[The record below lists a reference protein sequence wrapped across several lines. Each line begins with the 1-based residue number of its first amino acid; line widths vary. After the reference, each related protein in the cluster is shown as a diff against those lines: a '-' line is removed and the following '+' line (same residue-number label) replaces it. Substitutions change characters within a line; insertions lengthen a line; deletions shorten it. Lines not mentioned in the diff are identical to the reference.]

1 MMRKNHSI
9 IRALQNCELFKHLP
23 ENELEVIAAKAK
35 MRQFFPDEVIV
46 WQGNPSDSLFLVTN
60 GIVTVKRII
69 NENEE
74 QILNYLMAGNTFGEI
89 GILENKP
96 RSATV
101 AALSDVDVVVIR
113 RADFIDILYQ
123 FPSVAIELAKML
135 GRYLVDS
142 NRRRSR
148 GNSNIKLIL
157 LFDVFGSLGAT
168 SVGISL
174 AKVLHQRTKHK
185 TVYTEYPV
193 PQKLIAD
200 LHISRKEKIYH
211 HPAGFDILLSQEER
225 FFSDKVKTTM
235 MLDTLINDYENIIIT
250 LNENIDE
257 NQDGI
262 VDQDIAMMLDYAK
275 QIIMFCPP
283 EPSVWGHVE
292 EIQKKLRKRIR
303 TNETNIFTLIN
314 YCSEEYKDVA
324 FPYPVDFQLPYL
336 TAFPPLRDMHAKEVS
351 IPTPLLDIFGTLADR
366 LERTNNIAM
375 YIPTTVDV
383 DKQIDTTLYVEKTLK
398 FFGERFGGAT
408 SKQAQGVWNS
418 EHVGL
423 VGETVFIVN
432 SYVTQADLNKYLD
445 EVIDYVKEIKVELKQ
460 EAMALEVN
468 QKLTL
473 I

>member
-1 MMRKNHSI
+1 MRKNQSI

-23 ENELEVIAAKAK
+23 ENELEQIASKVK

-46 WQGNPSDSLFLVTN
+46 WQGNPSDSLFLITN

-69 NENEE
+69 NESEE

-148 GNSNIKLIL
+148 GNTNIKLIL
-157 LFDVFGSLGAT
+157 LFDVFGSSGAT
-168 SVGISL
+168 SIGLSL
-174 AKVLHQRTKHK
+174 ARTLFQRTKQK
-185 TVYTEYPV
+185 TVYTEYPI

-200 LHISRKEKIYH
+200 LHISRKEKIYQ

-257 NQDGI
+257 DLDGI
-262 VDQDIAMMLDYAK
+262 IDQDIAMMLDYAK
-275 QIIMFCPP
+275 QIIMFVPP
-283 EPSVWGHVE
+283 EISVWGHVE

-303 TNETNIFTLIN
+303 TNETNIFTLVN
-314 YCSEEYKDVA
+314 YCSEEYKEA
-324 FPYPVDFQLPYL
+324 SFPYQVDFQLPYL
-336 TAFPPLRDMHAKEVS
+336 SAFPPLRDMHAKEAT
-351 IPTPLLDIFGTLADR
+351 IPAPMLDIFNTLADR

-375 YIPTTVDV
+375 YIPTTIDV
-383 DKQIDTTLYVEKTLK
+383 DKQIDTTLYVDKTLK

-418 EHVGL
+418 EQVGL

>member
-1 MMRKNHSI
+1 MRKNQNI
-9 IRALQNCELFKHLP
+9 IKALKTCELFKHLP
-23 ENELEVIAAKAK
+23 EEDLDSIASKAK

-46 WQGNPSDSLFLVTN
+46 WQGNPSDSLFLITN
-60 GIVTVKRII
+60 GIVAIKRII
-69 NENEE
+69 SETEE
-74 QILNYLMAGNTFGEI
+74 QVLNYLMPGNTFGEI

-96 RSATV
+96 RSASV

-113 RADFIDILYQ
+113 RQDFIDTLYE
-123 FPSVAIELAKML
+123 FPSIAIELAKML
-135 GRYLVDS
+135 GRYLVES

-148 GNSNIKLIL
+148 GNSNVKLIL

-168 SVGISL
+168 SFGVSL
-174 AKVLHQRTKHK
+174 ARLLQQRTKQK

-200 LHISRKEKIYH
+200 LHISRKEKVYN
-211 HPAGFDILLSQEER
+211 HPAGFDVLLSQEDR
-225 FFSDKVKTTM
+225 SMNDKVKTTM
-235 MLDTLINDYENIIIT
+235 MLDHLINDYENIIIT

-257 NQDGI
+257 DHDGN

-275 QIIMFCPP
+275 QIIMFSPP
-283 EPSVWGHVE
+283 EPSVWGHLE
-292 EIQKKLRKRIR
+292 EIQRKLRKRIR

-314 YCSEEYKDVA
+314 HCSEEYKDVI
-324 FPYPVDFQLPYL
+324 FPYQVDFQVPFLPV
-336 TAFPPLRDMHAKEVS
+336 FPPLRDMHAKDVE
-351 IPTPLLDIFGTLADR
+351 IPIPLLEVFNTLADR
-366 LERTNNIAM
+366 LERTNNIAL
-375 YIPTTVDV
+375 YIPTTISV
-383 DKQIDTTLYVEKTLK
+383 DKKLDTSGYVEKTLA

-418 EHVGL
+418 EDVGL
-423 VGETVFIVN
+423 VGETVYIVN
-432 SYVTQADLNKYLD
+432 SYVTQADLNKFLD
-445 EVIDYVKEIKVELKQ
+445 EIIEFVKKIKVELSQ

>member
-1 MMRKNHSI
+1 MRKNQSI

-23 ENELEVIAAKAK
+23 ENELEQIASKVK

-69 NENEE
+69 NESEE

-148 GNSNIKLIL
+148 GNTNIKLIL

-168 SVGISL
+168 SVGLSL
-174 AKVLHQRTKHK
+174 ARTLHQRTKQK

-200 LHISRKEKIYH
+200 LHISRKEKIYQ

-257 NQDGI
+257 DSDGI
-262 VDQDIAMMLDYAK
+262 IDQDIAMMLDYAK
-275 QIIMFCPP
+275 QIIMFAPP
-283 EPSVWGHVE
+283 EVSVWGHVE

-303 TNETNIFTLIN
+303 TNETNIFTLVN
-314 YCSEEYKDVA
+314 YCSEEYKEA
-324 FPYPVDFQLPYL
+324 SFPYQVDFQLPYL
-336 TAFPPLRDMHAKEVS
+336 PTFPPLRDMHAKEAM
-351 IPTPLLDIFGTLADR
+351 IPTPLLDIFNTLADR

-383 DKQIDTTLYVEKTLK
+383 DKQIDTTLYVDKTLK

-418 EHVGL
+418 EQVGL

>member
-1 MMRKNHSI
+1 MKKYQNI
-9 IRALQNCELFKHLP
+9 VKALQICELFKHLP
-23 ENELEVIAAKAK
+23 EEDLEKIASKAK

-46 WQGNPSDSLFLVTN
+46 WQGNPSDSLFLITN
-60 GIVTVKRII
+60 GIVAIKRII
-69 NENEE
+69 NETEE
-74 QILNYLMAGNTFGEI
+74 QVLNYLMPGNTFGEI

-96 RSATV
+96 RSASV

-113 RADFIDILYQ
+113 RQDFIDSLYE
-123 FPSVAIELAKML
+123 FPSIAIELAKML
-135 GRYLVDS
+135 GRYLVES

-148 GNSNIKLIL
+148 GNNNVRLVL

-168 SVGISL
+168 SFGVSMARML
-174 AKVLHQRTKHK
+174 QQRTKQK

-200 LHISRKEKIYH
+200 LHISRKEKIYK
-211 HPAGFDILLSQEER
+211 HPAGFDVLVSQDDKAMT
-225 FFSDKVKTTM
+225 DKVKTAM
-235 MLDTLINDYENIIIT
+235 MLDHLINDYENIVIT

-257 NQDGI
+257 DHDGN

-275 QIIMFCPP
+275 QIIMFSPP
-283 EPSVWGHVE
+283 EPSVWEDLE
-292 EIQKKLRKRIR
+292 EIQRKLRKRIR

-314 YCSEEYKDVA
+314 HCSEEYKDAV
-324 FPYPVDFQLPYL
+324 FPHHVDFEVPFLPV
-336 TAFPPLRDMHAKEVS
+336 FPPLRDMHAKDVA
-351 IPTPLLDIFGTLADR
+351 IPEPLLEVFNTLADR
-366 LERTNNIAM
+366 LERTNNIAL
-375 YIPTTVDV
+375 YIPTTVSV
-383 DKQIDTTLYVEKTLK
+383 DKKMDTTSYVDKTLA

-418 EHVGL
+418 DQVGL
-423 VGETVFIVN
+423 VGETVYIVN
-432 SYVTQADLNKYLD
+432 SYVTQGDLNKYLD
-445 EVIDYVKEIKVELKQ
+445 ETIEFVKKIKVELSQ

>member
-1 MMRKNHSI
+1 MKKNHNI
-9 IRALQNCELFKHLP
+9 IRALQQCELFKHLP
-23 ENELEVIAAKAK
+23 EDELDVIGNKAK

-46 WQGNPSDSLFLVTN
+46 WQGNPSDSLFLITN
-60 GIVTVKRII
+60 GIVAVKRII

-74 QILNYLMAGNTFGEI
+74 QVLNYLMAGNTFGEI

-113 RADFIDILYQ
+113 RADFIDILHQ

-148 GNSNIKLIL
+148 GNANVKLIL

-168 SVGISL
+168 SFGVSL
-174 AKVLHQRTKHK
+174 ARLLYQRTKNK

-200 LHISRKEKIYH
+200 LHISRKEKVYK
-211 HPAGFDILLSQEER
+211 HPGGFDILLSQEER
-225 FFSDKVKTTM
+225 LLTDKVRTTM

-257 NQDGI
+257 DHDGN

-275 QIIMFCPP
+275 QIIMFSPP
-283 EPSVWGHVE
+283 EPSVWGHLE
-292 EIQKKLRKRIR
+292 EIQRKLRKRIR

-314 YCSEEYKDVA
+314 HCSEEYKDAV
-324 FPYPVDFQLPYL
+324 FPYQVDFQLPFL
-336 TAFPPLRDMHAKEVS
+336 PVFPPLRDMHAKEVA
-351 IPTPLLDIFGTLADR
+351 IPEPLLDIFSTLADR

-375 YIPTTVDV
+375 YIPTTIDV
-383 DKQIDTTLYVEKTLK
+383 DKQIDTTIYVEKTLN
-398 FFGERFGGAT
+398 FFGARFGGAT

-418 EHVGL
+418 EQMGL
-423 VGETVFIVN
+423 VGETVYIVN
-432 SYVTQADLNKYLD
+432 SYVTQADLNKFLD
-445 EVIDYVKEIKVELKQ
+445 EIIEYVKTIKVELKQ

>member
-1 MMRKNHSI
+1 MKKNQNI
-9 IRALQNCELFKHLP
+9 IKALKICELFKHLP
-23 ENELEVIAAKAK
+23 ENDLESIAAKSK
-35 MRQFFPDEVIV
+35 MRQFFPDEIIV
-46 WQGNPSDSLFLVTN
+46 WQGNPSDSLFLITN
-60 GIVTVKRII
+60 GIVAIKRII
-69 NENEE
+69 SDTEE
-74 QILNYLMAGNTFGEI
+74 QVLNYLMPGNTFGEI

-113 RADFIDILYQ
+113 RQDFIAILYEL
-123 FPSVAIELAKML
+123 PSIAIELAKML

-148 GNSNIKLIL
+148 SNNNVKLIL

-168 SVGISL
+168 SFGVSL
-174 AKVLHQRTKHK
+174 ARLIQQRTKQK

-211 HPAGFDILLSQEER
+211 HPAGFDILLTQEDR
-225 FFSDKVKTTM
+225 TVNDKVKTTM
-235 MLDTLINDYENIIIT
+235 MLDGLINEYENIIIT

-257 NQDGI
+257 DHDGN

-275 QIIMFCPP
+275 QIIMFSPP
-283 EPSVWGHVE
+283 EPSVWGRLD

-314 YCSEEYKDVA
+314 HCSEEYKDII
-324 FPYPVDFQLPYL
+324 FPYHVDFEVPFLPV
-336 TAFPPLRDMHAKEVS
+336 FPPLRDMHAKDML
-351 IPTPLLDIFGTLADR
+351 IPTPLLDVFNTLADR
-366 LERTNNIAM
+366 LERTNNIAL

-383 DKQIDTTLYVEKTLK
+383 DKKIDTSQYVDKTLA

-418 EHVGL
+418 EQVGL
-423 VGETVFIVN
+423 VGETVYIVN
-432 SYVTQADLNKYLD
+432 SYVTQTDLNTFLD
-445 EVIDYVKEIKVELKQ
+445 EIIEYVKEIKVELNQ

>member
-1 MMRKNHSI
+1 MRKNQSI

-23 ENELEVIAAKAK
+23 ENELEQIASKVK

-69 NENEE
+69 NESEE

-148 GNSNIKLIL
+148 GNTNIKLIL

-168 SVGISL
+168 SVGLSL
-174 AKVLHQRTKHK
+174 ARTLHQRTKQK

-200 LHISRKEKIYH
+200 LHISRKEKIYQ

-257 NQDGI
+257 DSDGI
-262 VDQDIAMMLDYAK
+262 IDQDIAMMLDYAK
-275 QIIMFCPP
+275 QIIMFAPP
-283 EPSVWGHVE
+283 EVSVWGYVE

-303 TNETNIFTLIN
+303 TNETNIFTLVN
-314 YCSEEYKDVA
+314 YCSEEYKEA
-324 FPYPVDFQLPYL
+324 SFPYQVDFQLPYL
-336 TAFPPLRDMHAKEVS
+336 PTFPPLRDMHAKEAM
-351 IPTPLLDIFGTLADR
+351 IPTPLLDIFNTLADR

-383 DKQIDTTLYVEKTLK
+383 DKQIDTTLYVDKTLK

-418 EHVGL
+418 EQVGL